1 MKAATHDE
9 IKENATIFQIFM
21 VVLSIYVL
29 AVLFVESMFKI
40 SPEMT
45 GLLEQI
51 DSFIC
56 LIFLGDFF
64 HRLYRAPSK
73 WKFLRWGWIDFLSSI
88 PTFNLFRGGNVF
100 RIVRIFRILR
110 AFRSVKILMRY
121 LLRNRS
127 HNTFVTVAA
136 FSCLLAMGGSMAI
149 LNLEEAS
156 PDRNIKTPSD
166 ALWWSIVT
174 ITTVGYGDR
183 YPVTDAG
190 RIVAAVLMVAGV
202 GLFGTFTGFVASM
215 FVEPDIKREENEVHE
230 LSRQIRA
237 LRREIRTMDQKI
249 NQRNSPRNPN
259 AKHRRN
265 QSPST
270 NSTPENDSNFK
281 GN

>member
-1 MKAATHDE
+1 MKPATHDE

-21 VVLSIYVL
+21 VVLSVYVL
-29 AVLFVESMFKI
+29 GVLFVESMFKI

-73 WKFLRWGWIDFLSSI
+73 WRFLRWGWIDFLSSI
-88 PTFNLFRGGNVF
+88 PTFNLFRSGNVF

-190 RIVAAVLMVAGV
+190 RLVAAFLMVAGV

-230 LSRQIRA
+230 LARQIRA
-237 LRREIRTMDQKI
+237 LRKEIQTMDQKI
-249 NQRNSPRNPN
+249 NQRNRPGNPD
-259 AKHRRN
+259 AKRQRD
-265 QSPST
+265 QSRPT
-270 NSTPENDSNFK
+270 NPPPGNDPNGS
-281 GN
+281 

>member
-1 MKAATHDE
+1 MKSATQEE

-21 VVLSIYVL
+21 VVLSVYVL
-29 AVLFVESMFKI
+29 GVLFVETMFKI
-40 SPEMT
+40 SPEMG

-64 HRLYRAPSK
+64 YRFYRAPSK
-73 WKFLRWGWIDFLSSI
+73 WKFLRWGWIDFISSI
-88 PTFNLFRGGNVF
+88 PTFDLFRGGNVF

-190 RIVAAVLMVAGV
+190 RLVAAFLMVAGV

-249 NQRNSPRNPN
+249 NQRNPSKNPN
-259 AKHRRN
+259 AKRPQN
-265 QSPST
+265 QSPPTHSP
-270 NSTPENDSNFK
+270 PENDSNFK
-281 GN
+281 GT